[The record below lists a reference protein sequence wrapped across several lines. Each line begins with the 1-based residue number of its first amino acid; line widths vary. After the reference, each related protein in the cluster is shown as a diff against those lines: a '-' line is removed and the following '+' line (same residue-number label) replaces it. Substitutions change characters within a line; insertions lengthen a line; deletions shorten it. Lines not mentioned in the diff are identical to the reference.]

1 MYTTVVPRRCLLRGL
16 CARCG
21 GPQEWRQIAPALV
34 RARSPSGKGVSPTH
48 RTACPMHHG
57 PDHAAIENL
66 IYKAARVQ
74 ELLKDL
80 EVSLLAPGERTPLA
94 VLRELKA
101 AWSVFRDAAMASLP
115 FDSSRDP
122 PTP

>member
-57 PDHAAIENL
+57 PDHAAIEDL
-66 IYKAARVQ
+66 IHKAARVQ

-101 AWSVFRDAAMASLP
+101 AWTAFRDAAMASAP
-115 FDSSRDP
+115 FGAPCDP
-122 PTP
+122 PMP